1 MSGEI
6 LCARKEIC
14 VRFSEVDM
22 MGVVWHG
29 HYVRFFEDGREAF
42 SRKYEFNYLDAMNE
56 GFSTPVVKMDV
67 SYKKS
72 LRYNEPAYIDT
83 IFKNSEAAKIQYE
96 YHIYKRDTDEL
107 ITTGSTMQVFV
118 DNRGELILSSPRSFI
133 EWKRKWG
140 VIE

>member
-1 MSGEI
+1 MSGAI
-6 LCARKEIC
+6 LTARADIS

-42 SRKYEFNYLDAMNE
+42 AKKYEFNYLDAMNE
-56 GFSTPVVKMDV
+56 GLSTPVVKMDL

-72 LRYNEPAYIDT
+72 LRYNEPAYIET
-83 IFKNSEAAKIQYE
+83 IFKDSEAAKIQYE
-96 YHIYKRDTDEL
+96 YRIYRKDTDEL
-107 ITTGSTMQVFV
+107 LTAGNTMQVFV
-118 DNRGELILSSPRSFI
+118 DRRGELILSSPKSFM

-140 VIE
+140 VID